1 MKSYLLLIKG
11 SFAEWN
17 RLSET
22 RRNEITAQFAGYA
35 QELGKKGR
43 LQGGDGCGERSFRF
57 FNTDSGAAESLLPPE
72 TRDMVTGYFLIEVET
87 EEEAVEIA
95 KKCPAF
101 ACGEYVELVPCGH

>member
-1 MKSYLLLIKG
+1 MKNYLLLIKG

-17 RLSET
+17 KLGEARK
-22 RRNEITAQFAGYA
+22 NEITAQFGEFAR
-35 QELGKKGR
+35 ELGMKGR

-57 FNTDSGAAESLLPPE
+57 FNASSSAAEGLLAPE

-87 EEEAVEIA
+87 EEEAIEIA

-101 ACGEYVELVPCGH
+101 ACGEYVELIPCGH

>member
-1 MKSYLLLIKG
+1 MKNYLLLIKG

-17 RLSET
+17 RLSEI
-22 RRNEITAQFAGYA
+22 RRNEITAQFAEFAG
-35 QELGKKGR
+35 ELAVKGR

-57 FNTDSGAAESLLPPE
+57 FSAFSGATESLLSPE
-72 TRDMVTGYFLIEVET
+72 TKDMVTGYFLLQVET

-95 KKCPAF
+95 KTCPAF

>member
-1 MKSYLLLIKG
+1 MNSYLLLIKG

-22 RRNEITAQFAGYA
+22 RRNEITAQFADYA
-35 QELGKKGR
+35 EELAKNGR

-57 FNTDSGAAESLLPPE
+57 VNAASGAAESLLPLD
-72 TRDMVTGYFLIEVET
+72 TRDMVTGYFLFEVET
-87 EEEAVEIA
+87 EEEAIEIA